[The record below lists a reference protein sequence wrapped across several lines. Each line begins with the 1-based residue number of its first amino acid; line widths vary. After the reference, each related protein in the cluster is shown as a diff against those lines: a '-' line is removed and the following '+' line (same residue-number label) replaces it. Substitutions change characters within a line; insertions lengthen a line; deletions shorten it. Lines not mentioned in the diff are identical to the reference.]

1 MNQIIKKLSII
12 IMYSGNLNF
21 LRETINSIYI
31 QSTFSVID
39 FLIIDTICKDNI
51 EKLIEKNLHQNI
63 KILKMNDH
71 SIYEA
76 LNHTAEIVQ
85 TEWVSIIE
93 AGSTYPSSNTLNEV
107 LESLDTQHDVV
118 YGSKFEKCKNNEF
131 KKIESNEIS
140 TISTAKPFDYQ
151 SAFIKTETLLKYRL
165 NTRFRY
171 SSPYDLFIRMY
182 KQGCVFKKIPE
193 CIINTSSSNTHHKEK
208 ELENLYILSRHFK
221 EEDVINS
228 IYFQHYL
235 RYGKIFN
242 NTKTIHDRFKNINQ
256 EISKQK
262 IELEKQQKEYDD
274 IKSTNVFKLG
284 SLLRKYIPTSKSEK

>member
-1 MNQIIKKLSII
+1 MNSIIKKLSII
-12 IMYSGNLNF
+12 IIYSGNLNF

-31 QSTFSVID
+31 QSAFSVID
-39 FLIIDTICKDNI
+39 FFIVDTTAKNNI
-51 EKLIEKNLHQNI
+51 EKLIEKNSYQNI
-63 KILKMNDH
+63 QILKVNDR

-76 LNHTAEIVQ
+76 LNYTPEIIQ
-85 TEWVSIIE
+85 TEWISIIK
-93 AGSTYPSSNTLNEV
+93 AGSIYPSSNTLNEV
-107 LESLDTQHDVV
+107 LESLDIQYDVI
-118 YGSKFEKCKNNEF
+118 YGSKLERCKNNES
-131 KKIESNEIS
+131 KKIECKEIS
-140 TISTAKPFDYQ
+140 TISTVEPFDYQ
-151 SAFIKTETLLKYRL
+151 AAFIKTETLQKYRF
-165 NTRFRY
+165 NIRFRY

-182 KQGCVFKKIPE
+182 KQGCVFQKIPE
-193 CIINTSSSNTHHKEK
+193 CIVITFSSNIHHKEK
-208 ELENLYILSRHFK
+208 ELENLYILSRYFK

-228 IYFQHYL
+228 TYFQHYL

-242 NTKTIHDRFKNINQ
+242 NTKTIYDRFKNIDQ

>member
-182 KQGCVFKKIPE
+182 KQGCVFKKYQNALSIHLVQTL
-193 CIINTSSSNTHHKEK
+193 IIKK
-208 ELENLYILSRHFK
+208 KNLKTF
-221 EEDVINS
+221 
-228 IYFQHYL
+228 IYFQ
-235 RYGKIFN
+235 
-242 NTKTIHDRFKNINQ
+242 
-256 EISKQK
+256 
-262 IELEKQQKEYDD
+262 D
-274 IKSTNVFKLG
+274 ILKK
-284 SLLRKYIPTSKSEK
+284 KM